1 MCLSIWRRSPKA
13 YEELQKSG
21 MLKLPSG
28 RLLQYHKNI
37 TSQEPGCNEDV
48 LQWMVHEAEKKNIGP
63 AGKIGGII
71 LDEMAI
77 QVLFLDNLF
86 DCAFNISNRILF
98 HERALDMR

>member
-1 MCLSIWRRSPKA
+1 
-13 YEELQKSG
+13 

-48 LQWMVHEAEKKNIGP
+48 LQWMVHEAEKKNIGT
-63 AGKIGGII
+63 AGKTGGVI

-77 QVLFLDNLF
+77 QVLFPGNFCNYLDHRYIVSDVTEMFFTNHDLL
-86 DCAFNISNRILF
+86 AINK
-98 HERALDMR
+98 

>member
-1 MCLSIWRRSPKA
+1 
-13 YEELQKSG
+13 

-48 LQWMVHEAEKKNIGP
+48 LQWMVHEAEKKNIGT
-63 AGKIGGII
+63 AGKTGGVI

-77 QVLFLDNLF
+77 QVLFPGKFCNYLHHRYIVSDVTEMFFTNHDLL
-86 DCAFNISNRILF
+86 AINK
-98 HERALDMR
+98 

>member
-1 MCLSIWRRSPKA
+1 
-13 YEELQKSG
+13 

-48 LQWMVHEAEKKNIGP
+48 LQWMVHEAEKKNIGA
-63 AGKIGGII
+63 AGKTGGVI

-77 QVLFLDNLF
+77 QVLFPGNFCNYRDHSYIVSDVTEMFFTNHDLLAINK
-86 DCAFNISNRILF
+86 
-98 HERALDMR
+98 

>member
-13 YEELQKSG
+13 YDELQKSG

-37 TSQEPGCNEDV
+37 TSQEPGFNEDV
-48 LQWMVHEAEKKNIGP
+48 LQWMVHEAQKKNIGT
-63 AGKIGGII
+63 AGKTGGVI

-77 QVLFLDNLF
+77 QVLFLGTFCFYHNHSCTVSDVIQKF
-86 DCAFNISNRILF
+86 IT
-98 HERALDMR
+98 